1 MPRYKRK
8 ITTFSLSFLDIM
20 ACGFGAVTLLF
31 LILKHDATAV
41 ESADP
46 LLVAETNLL
55 QEEILLGE
63 EELVKLKNSLKNLE
77 DSYVEAQGLSKRV
90 LAQTEEV
97 RRELSAQPDPEQ
109 EVELLR
115 KQVEEL
121 EEETAKLEEH
131 GNDDDVR
138 QFVGEG
144 ERQYLT
150 GLKLGGRR
158 ILILVDA
165 SASMLSDS
173 IVNVIRRRNMS
184 DSVKRKSKKW
194 QRAVRTT
201 EWLVA
206 QLPRDSQ
213 YQIYTFNTSAKAVTG
228 DNGTWRNTSNGAG
241 LDDAITA
248 LGRTVPQNGTSL
260 INAFDALKKFDSAPD
275 NLFLITDGLP
285 TQGRKSPSGGTVSSR
300 ERVQHYQDA
309 VVTLLPRRIPVN
321 ILLFPMEGD
330 PVAASSFW
338 QLALSTNGSFMS
350 PSKDWP

>member
-1 MPRYKRK
+1 
-8 ITTFSLSFLDIM
+8 M

-46 LLVAETNLL
+46 FLAAETNLL
-55 QEEILLGE
+55 QQDIRVGQ
-63 EELVKLKNSLKNLE
+63 EELVTLKNSLKDLE
-77 DSYVEAQGLSKRV
+77 QTYVEAQGLSKRV
-90 LAQTEEV
+90 LQETELI
-97 RRELSAQPDPEQ
+97 RRELSAQADPEQ
-109 EVELLR
+109 EVTLLR
-115 KQVEEL
+115 KQVEAL
-121 EEETAKLEEH
+121 EEETARLEEE
-131 GNDDDVR
+131 GSKDDVR
-138 QFVGEG
+138 RFIGDG

-150 GLKLGGRR
+150 GLKLGGQR
-158 ILILVDA
+158 IMILVDA
-165 SASMLSDS
+165 SASMLSDN

-184 DSVKRKSKKW
+184 DSVKRRSEKW

-213 YQIYTFNTSAKAVTG
+213 YQIYTFNTSAQAVSG
-228 DNGTWRNTSNGAG
+228 DNGIWRNTSNGTG
-241 LDDAITA
+241 LDSAINA
-248 LGRTVPQNGTSL
+248 LSNTVPQKGTSL
-260 INAFDALKKFDSAPD
+260 INAFEALNEFDSPPD

-285 TQGRKSPSGGTVSSR
+285 TQGKKAPSGSTISGKNR
-300 ERVQHYQDA
+300 IKLFHQA
-309 VVTLLPRRIPVN
+309 VKVLPRRIPVN

-330 PVAASSFW
+330 PAAAAGFW